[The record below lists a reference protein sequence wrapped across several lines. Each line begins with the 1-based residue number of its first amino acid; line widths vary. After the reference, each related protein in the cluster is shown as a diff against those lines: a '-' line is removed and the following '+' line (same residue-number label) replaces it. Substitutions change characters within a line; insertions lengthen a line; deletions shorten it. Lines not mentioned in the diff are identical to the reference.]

1 MCFSAEASF
10 SLSVVLVSAGV
21 YCVKNT
27 TSKNRLLLPVAFIPF
42 FFAIQQFSEGW
53 VWLGLHWDNN
63 ALVKIF
69 AMVFLFFAV
78 VFWPFW
84 IPFCA
89 FVTGGRKEKILF
101 GFLITLALVIGLG
114 VYIPLLISDETPVA
128 NVINHSIHYDI
139 KKKLD

>member
-53 VWLGLHWDNN
+53 VWLGLRWDNN

-78 VFWPFW
+78 VFLWM
-84 IPFCA
+84 
-89 FVTGGRKEKILF
+89 
-101 GFLITLALVIGLG
+101 
-114 VYIPLLISDETPVA
+114 
-128 NVINHSIHYDI
+128 
-139 KKKLD
+139 